1 MIKLENRASD
11 DLIIGASKLNDA
23 GVFSTTQDVIDFF
36 DKPWKWS
43 EELKEIMEINKLWKK
58 N

>member
-1 MIKLENRASD
+1 MKNVKIKVETDEQNLKVQERV
-11 DLIIGASKLNDA
+11 GELNDA

-43 EELKEIMEINKLWKK
+43 EELKELMEINK
-58 N
+58 

>member
-43 EELKEIMEINKLWKK
+43 EELKEFMEIRK
-58 N
+58 